1 MSDFEHALAK
11 DGHITD
17 VYVAKPESQALAT
30 VVVLQEIF
38 GITDHIKD
46 ICNQYASNGYLVA
59 APALY
64 DRIRKNIVLDYSSFL
79 EGKDYKMQL
88 NDEQTLMD
96 IEAAVALAEKDS
108 KVGVVGFC
116 FGGALAYLAST
127 RINLNCT
134 VSYYGGGIAEKY
146 INQKPLCPIMYHF
159 GEDDF
164 AIPMESVDSIK
175 ENYPEAIIHTYPDA
189 GHGFNCEMR
198 NDYHELSAKTALDR
212 TLTFINDCSAD
223 AE

>member
-38 GITDHIKD
+38 GITAHIKD

-64 DRIRKNIVLDYSSFL
+64 DRIRKNIVLDYSSFV

-96 IEAAVALAEKDS
+96 IEATIALAKKDS
-108 KVGVVGFC
+108 KVAVVGFC

-134 VSYYGGGIAEKY
+134 ISYYGGGIAEKY

-159 GEDDF
+159 GALDA
-164 AIPMESVDSIK
+164 AIPLSEVAEIK
-175 ENYPEAIIHTYPDA
+175 SRHPEGVFHIYEDA
-189 GHGFNCEMR
+189 GHGFNCNFRE
-198 NDYHELSAKTALDR
+198 DYHEDSAKIAAKR
-212 TLTFINDCSAD
+212 TLDFLKLHL
-223 AE
+223 